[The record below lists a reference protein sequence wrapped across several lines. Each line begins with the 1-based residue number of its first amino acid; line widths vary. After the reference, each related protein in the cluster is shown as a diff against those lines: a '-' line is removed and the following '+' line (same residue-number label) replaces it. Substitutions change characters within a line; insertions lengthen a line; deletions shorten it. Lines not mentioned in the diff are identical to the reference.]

1 LFTFV
6 KNKNIIMK
14 NFTLALLLFL
24 LTYSLAAQTSH
35 SINAG
40 DYYYTPN
47 VLTIN
52 IGDDVSWVNEGGY
65 HNVNFDVNTITG
77 SSFSNPEA
85 FSSTPTSNVA
95 IYTHVFTIPGTY
107 EYDCS
112 VGSHAVNGKVGTII
126 VNSAPA
132 YVANFSSTDKSKFRT
147 FNMFGYET
155 FNSNFGPIIYRYAD
169 GSV

>member
-1 LFTFV
+1 
-6 KNKNIIMK
+6 MK

-52 IGDDVSWVNEGGY
+52 IGDDVSWVNEGGF

-112 VGSHAVNGKVGTII
+112 VGSHAVNGMVGTII

-147 FNMFGYET
+147 FNMLGYEN

-169 GSV
+169 GTVEKKIIIR

>member
-1 LFTFV
+1 
-6 KNKNIIMK
+6 MK

-40 DYYYTPN
+40 DYYYIPN

-112 VGSHAVNGKVGTII
+112 VGSHAVNGMVGTII

-147 FNMFGYET
+147 FNMLGYET

-169 GSV
+169 GTVEKKIIIR